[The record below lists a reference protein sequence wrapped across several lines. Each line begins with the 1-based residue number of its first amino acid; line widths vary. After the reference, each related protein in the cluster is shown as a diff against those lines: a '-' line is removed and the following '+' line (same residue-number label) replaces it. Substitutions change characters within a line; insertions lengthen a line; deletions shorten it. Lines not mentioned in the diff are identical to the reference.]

1 MLTQN
6 QPSPLTAPSLET
18 FASAGIR
25 HGYFTRAGGVSD
37 GIYAGLNTGTGS
49 QDDPDR
55 VAENR
60 RRVASWMG
68 VAPERLL
75 SLHQVHSPDA
85 IIVREPYG
93 LPRPIADGIVTD
105 KPGLAICAS
114 SADCGPILFADPE
127 ARVIGA
133 AHAGWKGALT
143 GLLEGTIDAMETLGA
158 RRDRIIAALGPSITQ
173 ANYEVGQ
180 EFVDR
185 FVGQDAANAVYFIPS
200 ANSGHAMFDLN
211 TYTVD
216 RLRRAGV
223 AAAGAL
229 YRCTY
234 AEEDLF
240 YSYRRSTHRKEPDY
254 GRHVASIV
262 LED

>member
-1 MLTQN
+1 MTN
-6 QPSPLTAPSLET
+6 HAQPEPLFAPSLLA
-18 FASAGIR
+18 FAGAGIR
-25 HGYFTRAGGVSD
+25 HGFFTRTGGASNGV
-37 GIYAGLNTGTGS
+37 YAGLNTGTGS
-49 QDDPDR
+49 QDDPAH

-60 RRVASWMG
+60 RRVAAWMG
-68 VAPERLL
+68 VAPDNLL
-75 SLHQVHSPDA
+75 TLHQVHSPDA
-85 IIVREPYG
+85 IIVREAYG
-93 LPRPIADGIVTD
+93 APRPIADGIVTD
-105 KPGLAICAS
+105 RPGLAICAA
-114 SADCGPILFADPE
+114 SADCGPILFADPQ

-143 GLLEGTIDAMETLGA
+143 GVMEATIEAMERIGA
-158 RRDRIIAALGPSITQ
+158 NRDNITAALGPSITQ

-180 EFVDR
+180 EFLER
-185 FVGQDAANAVYFIPS
+185 FVEQDERNAAYFVPS
-200 ANSGHAMFDLN
+200 INPGHAMFDLN

-223 AAAGAL
+223 AAEAL

-254 GRHVASIV
+254 GRHVASIA
-262 LED
+262 LEET